1 MIERIKLDILAVGV
15 HPDDVELSCS
25 GTLLR
30 QIAYGNIVGILDLS
44 RGELGSRGSAEIRDI
59 ESRKAQL
66 MMGAAI
72 RENAGMEDGFFE
84 HNEINIRKIIKVI
97 RKYRP
102 EIVLANALDDR
113 HPDHGRAAKLTA
125 DACFLSGLRKI
136 ETIGDDGIQQEA
148 WRPRFLY
155 HYMQDRSLKPDFVV
169 DITPFSEKKM
179 ELIMAYSSQ
188 FYNPQSGEPET
199 PISDMNFLQ
208 SVQAK
213 DRVFG
218 RLLGVEFAEAFN
230 ASRTVGIRDLFDLQ

>member
-1 MIERIKLDILAVGV
+1 MVDCIKLDILAVGV

-25 GTLLR
+25 GTLLC
-30 QIAYGNIVGILDLS
+30 QIAKGNIVGILDLT
-44 RGELGSRGSAEIRDI
+44 RGELGSRGTAEIRDQ
-59 ESRKAQL
+59 EAQL
-66 MMGAAI
+66 AQQMMGAAV
-72 RENAGMEDGFFE
+72 RENAGMEDGFFQY
-84 HNEINIRKIIKVI
+84 NEENIKKIVKVI

-102 EIVLANALDDR
+102 EIVLANALEDR

-136 ETIGDDGIQQEA
+136 TTTDDHGISQQA

-169 DITPFSEKKM
+169 DITPYAAKKM
-179 ELIMAYSSQ
+179 ELILAYSSQ
-188 FYNPQSGEPET
+188 FHNPSSEEPET
-199 PISDMNFLQ
+199 PISDKNFLQ

-218 RLLGVEFAEAFN
+218 RLLSVEFAEAFN
-230 ASRTVGIRDLFDLQ
+230 ASRTIGVNDLFDLQ